1 MSMNQKK
8 RPVCSFCGRNS
19 DNVETIIAG
28 PSGINICNDCIGI
41 CNTMLADEKR
51 KKNKRDPFNFLTP
64 SEIKQRLDEYVVGQD
79 EVKKILSVAVYNHYK
94 RIVNHSSSANS
105 DIELDKSNVLL
116 IGPTG
121 SGKTLL
127 ARTLAKIINVPFAMA
142 DATTLTEAGYV
153 GEDVENILLTL
164 IQNANFDIKSA
175 EVGIVYIDE
184 IDKISKKGENVS
196 ITRDVS
202 GEGVQQALLKILE
215 GTISNVPPKGGRK
228 HPNQEYLK
236 INTTNILFIVGGA
249 FVGLEK
255 VINRRLGS
263 KQVGFETSQQKT
275 HYLSSRDIIPQDLIR
290 YGLIPEFVGRIPVVS
305 KLQELT
311 KEDLI
316 RIIREPKNSILKQYK
331 HLFAMEQV
339 ELEVMD
345 DAIEFIAEEAIRR
358 ETGAR
363 GLKALFEEAL
373 SDIMFDL
380 PNMVG
385 LKKCVITRTVLE
397 KKSQPLFEY
406 SKKKAKD
413 QPA

>member
-1 MSMNQKK
+1 MNPKK
-8 RPVCSFCGRNS
+8 KPVCSFCGRNS
-19 DNVETIIAG
+19 DAVETIIAG
-28 PSGINICNDCIGI
+28 PSGINICNDCIGV

-51 KKNKRDPFNFLTP
+51 KKAKKDPFNFLTP
-64 SEIKQRLDEYVVGQD
+64 SEIKHRLDEYVVGQD

-94 RIVNHSSSANS
+94 RIVNNSASANS
-105 DIELDKSNVLL
+105 DVEIDKTNVMM

-127 ARTLAKIINVPFAMA
+127 ARTLAKILNVPFAMA

-175 EVGIVYIDE
+175 EVGIIYIDE

-228 HPNQEYLK
+228 HPNQEYIK

-249 FVGLEK
+249 FVGLDK
-255 VINRRLGS
+255 VVKKRLGTR
-263 KQVGFETSQQKT
+263 QVGFETAHRKT
-275 HYLSSRDIIPQDLIR
+275 EYLSSRDIIPQDLIR

-311 KEDLI
+311 KQDLI
-316 RIIREPKNSILKQYK
+316 RIIKEPKNSVLKQYR
-331 HLFAMEQV
+331 HLFNMEQV
-339 ELEVMD
+339 DLEISD
-345 DAIEFIAEEAIRR
+345 DAIEYIAEEAIRR

-363 GLKALFEEAL
+363 GLKALLEEVL

-380 PNMVG
+380 PNMTG
-385 LKKCVITRTVLE
+385 LKKCVITRNVLE
-397 KKSQPLFEY
+397 KKSEPFFEY
-406 SKKKAKD
+406 MKKKLKD